1 MDSEIIDN
9 VIKFVYNDNK
19 TCIYILYSIKSD
31 NFKIRNSICELG
43 GGEFLTFNTLLHS

>member
-19 TCIYILYSIKSD
+19 ICISILYSIKSD
-31 NFKIRNSICELG
+31 NFKIRNSICEPG